1 MSSPVV
7 EQFTTVTPY
16 SANTTTIPNSLPS
29 PSSAD
34 FESFKTYISQLEGTT
49 LTYDGIR
56 SIAMQAYKCYVP
68 KITQPNNKFF
78 VLVTT
83 PEVVSY
89 LQSLTR
95 KSVNGFYEHVFISVE
110 DYKTW
115 SEFDNEVGAI
125 HEFRIALANETCS
138 PNKVKFLTNL
148 NQRHQISCN
157 DPLTFSVALKDDQ
170 LDQTPSP

>member
-1 MSSPVV
+1 MNNSVV

-16 SANTTTIPNSLPS
+16 NTNTTTTPNSL

-34 FESFKTYISQLEGTT
+34 FESFRTYISQLDGTT

-56 SIAMQAYKCYVP
+56 SIARQAYKCYVP
-68 KITQPNNKFF
+68 KIIQPNNRFF

-110 DYKTW
+110 DYKTH

-148 NQRHQISCN
+148 SQRHQINCN

-170 LDQTPSP
+170 FDQIPSP